1 VERICS
7 SFFRMG
13 PICSVFGCFLILRVE
28 SFHSMFGWRVESF
41 HFILLDHPERE
52 REMSVRENGSAS
64 FHRIHHFFWNQMVL
78 NLRGIFFIL
87 GWLRSPLTNQTYQRM
102 R

>member
-1 VERICS
+1 VERIRS

-52 REMSVRENGSAS
+52 RER
-64 FHRIHHFFWNQMVL
+64 
-78 NLRGIFFIL
+78 
-87 GWLRSPLTNQTYQRM
+87 
-102 R
+102 